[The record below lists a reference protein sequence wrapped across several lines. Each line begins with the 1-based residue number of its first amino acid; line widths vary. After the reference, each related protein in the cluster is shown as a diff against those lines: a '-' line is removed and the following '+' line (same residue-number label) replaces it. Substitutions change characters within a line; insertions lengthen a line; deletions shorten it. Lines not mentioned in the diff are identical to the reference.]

1 MTIAYQNKLYK
12 KEIIQTEFKIGD
24 KNGKVNRNRKKT

>member
-12 KEIIQTEFKIGD
+12 EEHIQTRFKIGD
-24 KNGKVNRNRKKT
+24 ENGINRNRKKT

>member
-12 KEIIQTEFKIGD
+12 KEIMKTEFKIGD
-24 KNGKVNRNRKKT
+24 RNGINRNRKKT